1 MSDRIVKTMKG
12 APVPEGWSVVKTTR
26 TTQYIQKNQAAPVP
40 QDEFDDLLAA
50 FGKFGI
56 AAQIVPSSD
65 AAMDLSGGKTSRAHP
80 PSLPTRRGQRSSSS
94 SKRRYTHRQR
104 ALRTGTGGY
113 RPTKTGRKA

>member
-1 MSDRIVKTMKG
+1 MSDRVVKTMKG

-40 QDEFDDLLAA
+40 QEEFDDLLAA

-56 AAQIVPSSD
+56 SAQVVQASD
-65 AAMDLSGGKTSRAHP
+65 VAMDTSGGSTRARL

-104 ALRTGTGGY
+104 ASRTGTGGY
-113 RPTKTGRKA
+113 RPTKFGRKA

>member
-1 MSDRIVKTMKG
+1 MSDRVVKTMKG

-65 AAMDLSGGKTSRAHP
+65 AAMDLSGGVTRHRT
-80 PSLPTRRGQRSSSS
+80 SLPTRRGRRSSSS
-94 SKRRYTHRQR
+94 SKRRYTHRR
-104 ALRTGTGGY
+104 PALLTGKGGY
-113 RPTKTGRKA
+113 LPTRSGRKA